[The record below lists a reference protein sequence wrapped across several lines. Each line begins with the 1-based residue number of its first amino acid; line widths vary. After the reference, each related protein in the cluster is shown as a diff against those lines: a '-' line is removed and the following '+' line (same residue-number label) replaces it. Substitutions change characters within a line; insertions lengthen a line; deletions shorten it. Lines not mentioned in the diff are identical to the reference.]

1 MKKIFL
7 LALLVLG
14 ALVVAVIYYFRST
27 IPIISAIIPS
37 PGTKWKYEKII
48 ATPIT
53 VTSNAS
59 DSATLGDLKVH
70 SVSLTV
76 PKGTFD
82 TDTAVV
88 LKTPDTVPNYV
99 QSEMIPL
106 GSPVEVTAGGSHT
119 RLNAPAHMSLAFS
132 PSSLPE
138 GTQKKDI
145 RVLYHDGSD
154 WEFVRP
160 TNVDMERG
168 VVEFDTFHFS
178 FFGANK
184 VSDET
189 KITEAWLKS
198 AAFDKMM
205 REGINQKSD
214 FIANQVVDMLLKKM
228 NISDESVKGKIL
240 ADILKD
246 DGYKDVIKAY
256 ASGDIADGGQKVAAL
271 CGSKIVELVDESTLS
286 KALGAVSGSAEDIAA
301 AAKALGSLSAG
312 QYKDAAKIIGEQIA
326 DKFLITTAGKIAVE
340 VINVQIDSWKNAE
353 VEAAFQ
359 AYKNG
364 ANGAFWGY
372 NVDAKDFDAVWTQ
385 MKGASRQLEI
395 EAIAKE
401 NEIRKEA
408 GMPLLT
414 DTEADAVRLRVKDS
428 YRSQFETRM
437 ERDAELAKTE
447 ENLRIMMAAFKKAG
461 FFSGALAPVG
471 LDKGLDYENTLNVLS
486 HFMTKMMKDT
496 KRMELSGKEGLI
508 MDKAISIS
516 DIVQGA
522 RIYFSGPD
530 GKKKYEDYL
539 KDRFGITLY
548 PALSDIA
555 GAWENGTMTITDVI
569 VAEELKKAIA
579 EGKMKDSEECDF
591 SINFEELKGKSA
603 PFNFTLSPSGETSG
617 TMTVSSSEQ
626 SPQTIPF
633 TYTDGVLKATMSDK
647 GAVGT
652 ISVTMS
658 TDPNAYIAAGTM
670 NINFKEGLI
679 KIIGSISSSKA
690 KTK

>member
-1 MKKIFL
+1 MKKLVF
-7 LALLVLG
+7 LALCIGVIG
-14 ALVVAVIYYFRST
+14 AGVYYFRNYIPVVST
-27 IPIISAIIPS
+27 LIPS
-37 PGTKWKYEKII
+37 SGTKWKYEKTI
-48 ATPIT
+48 ASPIT
-53 VTSNAS
+53 ATSNAS
-59 DSATLGDLKVH
+59 DSATLGDLQVH
-70 SVSLTV
+70 RVSIMV

-82 TDTAVV
+82 TATSVV
-88 LKTPDTVPNYV
+88 LKTPDSVPSYV

-106 GSPVEVTAGGSHT
+106 GSPIEVTAGGAHT
-119 RLNAPAHMSLAFS
+119 RLNAPVHMSFAFDV
-132 PSSLPE
+132 SSLPE

-145 RVLYHDGSD
+145 RVLYHDGSE

-160 TNVDMERG
+160 TSVDMDKG
-168 VVEFDTFHFS
+168 VVEFDTYHFS

-205 REGINQKSD
+205 RDGINAKSD
-214 FIANQVVDMLLKKM
+214 FLANQVVDMLLKKM

-256 ASGDIADGGQKVAAL
+256 ASGDIVDGGQKVAAL
-271 CGSKIVELVDESTLS
+271 CGSKIVELVDESALS
-286 KALGAVSGSAEDIAA
+286 KALGAISGSAEDIAA
-301 AAKALGSLSAG
+301 AGKALGSLSAG

-372 NVDAKDFDAVWTQ
+372 NVDAKDFDAVWIQ

-395 EAIAKE
+395 EAINKE
-401 NEIRKEA
+401 NDIRKEA

-414 DTEADAVRLRVKDS
+414 DQEADAVRSRVKES
-428 YRSQFETRM
+428 YRSQFETRF

-461 FFSGALAPVG
+461 FFGGALAPVG

-522 RIYFSGPD
+522 RIFFSGPD

-555 GAWENGTMTITDVI
+555 GEWTGGTMTITDVI
-569 VAEELKKAIA
+569 LSEELKKAIA
-579 EGKMKDSEECDF
+579 EDKAPSDDGCDF
-591 SINFEELKGKSA
+591 SIDFEALKGKTA
-603 PFNFTLSPSGETSG
+603 PFNFTLVPNGETSG

-647 GAVGT
+647 GAVGVLS
-652 ISVTMS
+652 INMS
-658 TDPNAYIAAGTM
+658 TDPDKYIAAGSL
-670 NINFKEGLI
+670 NINFKEGMI
-679 KIIGSISSSKA
+679 KIIGSVTSSKA